1 MIAIVGIIALLGIAF
16 LFSESRK
23 SVQIDGV
30 VKTLLLQIAIA
41 VFALVTPI
49 GAGVLNVLK
58 QGVEKGIGYGNVG
71 IEYIFG
77 SLALPENGFVL
88 AFQVFPIIIFIASV
102 FSVLFHLR
110 IMDLVIKVLGGG
122 IRFITGA
129 SRLESTCAAAN
140 IFIGMTE
147 APLVIL
153 PYLKRISRSQLF
165 IVMAVG
171 LSSVAGTVLVAFAS
185 LGIRID
191 LLLTAAFMAAPA
203 GLLIGRIL
211 VPETGTPFDIGE
223 SAESKAELDASRA
236 SSVIEAASNGA
247 MIGMQVFL
255 NVLAVLLA
263 FVALIALLN
272 GILGG
277 VGAWFGFPQLSM
289 ELILGYLF
297 SPISFLIGIPW
308 EEAQRAGALLGQKL
322 ILNEFVA
329 YANFAPNMDTFSAHG
344 QIVITIALC
353 GFANFGGVGILV
365 AGLSAVVPER
375 KSEISSLGVKAV
387 LAGTLAN
394 FMSASI
400 VSIIYTFLPV
410 T

>member
-1 MIAIVGIIALLGIAF
+1 MIAILGIIFLLGAAF
-16 LFSESRK
+16 LLSENRSAVRIGD
-23 SVQIDGV
+23 VG
-30 VKTLLLQIAIA
+30 KTLLLQIAVAI
-41 VFALVTPI
+41 FALVTPI
-49 GAGVLNVLK
+49 GASVLNVLK
-58 QGVEKGIGYGNVG
+58 QGVEQGIGYGNVG
-71 IEYIFG
+71 IEYVFG
-77 SLALPENGFVL
+77 SLALPENGYVL

-110 IMDLVIKVLGGG
+110 IMEVVIKVLGGG

-191 LLLTAAFMAAPA
+191 LLLTAAFMSAPA

-211 VPETGTPFDIGE
+211 VPETATPVDIMDDNETHPEMNIG
-223 SAESKAELDASRA
+223 RA

-255 NVLAVLLA
+255 SVLAVLLA

-277 VGAWFGFPQLSM
+277 VGGWLGFPQLSM
-289 ELILGYLF
+289 ELLLGYLF
-297 SPISFLIGIPW
+297 APISFIIGIPW
-308 EEAQRAGALLGQKL
+308 AEAQAAGALLGQKL

-329 YANFAPNMDTFSAHG
+329 YANFAPAMDTFSDHG

-353 GFANFGGVGILV
+353 GFANFGGLGILV

-375 KSEISSLGVKAV
+375 KSEISSLGVKAL

-400 VSIIYTFLPV
+400 VSIISALMHNT
-410 T
+410 

>member
-1 MIAIVGIIALLGIAF
+1 
-16 LFSESRK
+16 
-23 SVQIDGV
+23 
-30 VKTLLLQIAIA
+30 
-41 VFALVTPI
+41 
-49 GAGVLNVLK
+49 
-58 QGVEKGIGYGNVG
+58 
-71 IEYIFG
+71 
-77 SLALPENGFVL
+77 
-88 AFQVFPIIIFIASV
+88 
-102 FSVLFHLR
+102 
-110 IMDLVIKVLGGG
+110 
-122 IRFITGA
+122 
-129 SRLESTCAAAN
+129 
-140 IFIGMTE
+140 
-147 APLVIL
+147 
-153 PYLKRISRSQLF
+153 
-165 IVMAVG
+165 
-171 LSSVAGTVLVAFAS
+171 VAGTVLVAFAS

-223 SAESKAELDASRA
+223 SKESKAELDASRA

-277 VGAWFGFPQLSM
+277 VGGWFGFPQLSM
-289 ELILGYLF
+289 ELILGYVF

-400 VSIIYTFLPV
+400 VSIIYTLLPV

>member
-1 MIAIVGIIALLGIAF
+1 MIAILGIIFLLGAAY
-16 LFSESRK
+16 LLSENRSAVRTG
-23 SVQIDGV
+23 DV
-30 VKTLLLQIAIA
+30 VKTLLLQIAVAI
-41 VFALVTPI
+41 FALVTPI
-49 GAGVLNVLK
+49 GASVLNVLK

-71 IEYIFG
+71 IEYVFG
-77 SLALPENGFVL
+77 TLALPENGLVL

-110 IMDLVIKVLGGG
+110 IMEVVIKVLGGG
-122 IRFITGA
+122 IRFVTGA
-129 SRLESTCAAAN
+129 SRLESTTAAAN

-153 PYLKRISRSQLF
+153 PYLKKITRSQLF

-191 LLLTAAFMAAPA
+191 LLLTAAFMSAPA

-211 VPETGTPFDIGE
+211 VPETSEPVDVDDGKEPQPSINIG
-223 SAESKAELDASRA
+223 RA

-255 NVLAVLLA
+255 SVLAVLLA

-272 GILGG
+272 GILSG
-277 VGAWFGFPQLSM
+277 VGGWFGFPQLSM
-289 ELILGYLF
+289 ELLLGYLF
-297 SPISFLIGIPW
+297 APISFIIGIPW
-308 EEAQRAGALLGQKL
+308 AEAQAAGALLGQKL

-329 YANFAPNMDTFSAHG
+329 YANFAPAMDTFSEHG

-353 GFANFGGVGILV
+353 GFANFGGLGILV

-375 KSEISSLGVKAV
+375 KSEISSLGVKAL

-400 VSIIYTFLPV
+400 VSIIYSLM
-410 T
+410 